1 MEACG
6 MQDIFQLLKVMVKN
20 VMSAA
25 IVTALQVSLPSP
37 AGGFSIF
44 DIILLLLSIPAW
56 EKKHLLF

>member
-1 MEACG
+1 
-6 MQDIFQLLKVMVKN
+6 MQNIFQLLKVMVKN

-44 DIILLLLSIPAW
+44 DIILLIIVDSCLG
-56 EKKHLLF
+56 EKHLLF